1 MDPLVIA
8 IIIAVILLIIINY
21 TATQNKTNNVK
32 TNNVVETFRI
42 PTPEEQCSIE
52 YFPLGKQY
60 APKYKRDYIFK
71 THYGTF
77 RLHNNCSNF
86 TLFNTEQQAR
96 DRIKEYLEW
105 NGKDVQT
112 IKY

>member
-8 IIIAVILLIIINY
+8 IIIAVVLLIIINY
-21 TATQNKTNNVK
+21 SATQNKTNDVK
-32 TNNVVETFRI
+32 NNKVVETFRI
-42 PTPEEQCSIE
+42 PTNEERCSIE

-77 RLHNNCSNF
+77 SLRSSPCHF
-86 TLFNTEQQAR
+86 TLFKNEEDAR
-96 DRIKEYLEW
+96 NRIKEYLEW

>member
-1 MDPLVIA
+1 MIIAFIIVLVIVL
-8 IIIAVILLIIINY
+8 IATSVSIN
-21 TATQNKTNNVK
+21 NKNTNTKNSK
-32 TNNVVETFRI
+32 VVETFRI
-42 PTPEEQCSIE
+42 PTVEEQCSIE

-77 RLHNNCSNF
+77 SLHSTPCQF
-86 TLFNTEQQAR
+86 TLFRTEEEAR
-96 DRIKEYLEW
+96 NRIKEYLEW